1 MASSEL
7 AIQLAYVVAA
17 AMFIMALNC
26 WALPPPRVVAT

>member
-17 AMFIMALNC
+17 AMFNS
-26 WALPPPRVVAT
+26 WALPTPRVVAT